1 MLDVAKLVMEAIEH
15 VVPDMRSVPQP
26 DVETLKSHLET
37 LHGKLSELANTITIG
52 ASSVPHVTQ
61 GNG

>member
-37 LHGKLSELANTITIG
+37 LHVKLCQVSMG
-52 ASSVPHVTQ
+52 ASSSVVTQQ